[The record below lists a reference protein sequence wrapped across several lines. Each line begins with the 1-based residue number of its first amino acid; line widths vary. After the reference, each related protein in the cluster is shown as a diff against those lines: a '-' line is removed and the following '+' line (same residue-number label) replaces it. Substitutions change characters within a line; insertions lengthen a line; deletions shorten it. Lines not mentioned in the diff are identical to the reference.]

1 MPLSAFNP
9 WARSRKCR
17 AHGQDTHLPPMPSS
31 RPLPDHP
38 CDARCTARQARC
50 AANCPGVMAA
60 GQGGTVGRSGF
71 LHGLG
76 TLVGAT
82 VLGGSAA
89 SLGALFSP
97 AANALAAGKSP
108 RAATGAGL
116 WLGNARSLTPAQALT
131 YTDPG
136 SGDPALL
143 LRLTTGQYVS
153 FDAGCTHA
161 ICTVQYDSRR
171 HLLVCPC
178 HGATFDPAHGAAV
191 LVGPAKDPLYQLPIR
206 VGASGDVFYL
216 AAPAGPRMNRL
227 KNAPLYTGQTEDDG
241 GGGGGGMGDDSAGT
255 QTADLGRG
263 RQPLRNISARPP
275 NRRAGS
281 RPTRSTRDD

>member
-1 MPLSAFNP
+1 MPLSALNV
-9 WARSRKCR
+9 WTRSRR
-17 AHGQDTHLPPMPSS
+17 SRTHGQDTQLPPMPSS
-31 RPLPDHP
+31 RPLPEQP
-38 CDARCTARQARC
+38 CDVRCTARQVRC
-50 AANCPGVMAA
+50 AANCPRVLAA
-60 GQGGTVGRSGF
+60 SHGGTVGRSGF

-82 VLGGSAA
+82 VLGGMAA
-89 SLGALFSP
+89 PLGALFSP
-97 AANALAAGKSP
+97 VTNALAAGKP
-108 RAATGAGL
+108 ARAATGL

-161 ICTVQYDSRR
+161 LCTVRYDSRR

-191 LVGPAKDPLYQLPIR
+191 LVGPARDPLYQLPIH

-216 AAPAGPRMNRL
+216 AAPAGPRVNRL

-241 GGGGGGMGDDSAGT
+241 GGGMGDDSAG
-255 QTADLGRG
+255 ARHPGLG

-275 NRRAGS
+275 HRRSGS
-281 RPTRSTRDD
+281 RPTRSTSDD